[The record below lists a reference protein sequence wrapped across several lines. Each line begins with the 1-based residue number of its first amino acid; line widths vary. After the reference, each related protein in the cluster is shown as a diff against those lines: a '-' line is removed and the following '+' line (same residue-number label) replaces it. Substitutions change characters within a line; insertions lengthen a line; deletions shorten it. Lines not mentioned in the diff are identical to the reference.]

1 MDFNTWLD
9 TFLEEKEFDLEAFF
23 EIETDFALNL
33 IPVGVVIEHLKI
45 APPEEQTAIQHIL
58 IRLDFFNQSILDFF
72 KHLAKAIAI

>member
-9 TFLEEKEFDLEAFF
+9 TFLEEKELDLEAFL

-33 IPVGVVIEHLKI
+33 IQVGALVEHLKL
-45 APPEEQTAIQHIL
+45 APAEEQTAIQHIL
-58 IRLDFFNQSILDFF
+58 IKLDFFNQSILDFF